1 MNQTLNFFRLKNIYL
16 TFFAIGIGAVLFGIA
31 GWSYRT
37 EPRKSAVLLPNNA
50 EIVKLGRVVYSKNC
64 ASCHGPKLEGQTN
77 WRERGPDGKLPAPPH
92 DQTGHTWHHSD
103 EYLFQLTKYGIAK
116 MIGQKYPNN
125 MPAYAELL
133 NDREII
139 AVLSFIKSTWP
150 QETQRRHDRINNKV
164 RDTQ

>member
-1 MNQTLNFFRLKNIYL
+1 MKQTLNFLRLKNIYL
-16 TFFAIGIGAVLFGIA
+16 TFFVIGIGVVLFGIA

-37 EPRKSAVLLPNNA
+37 EPRKFVVLLPNNA
-50 EIVKLGRVVYSKNC
+50 EIVQLGRLVYSKNC

-116 MIGQKYPNN
+116 MIGQDYPNN
-125 MPAYAELL
+125 MSAYAEIL

-150 QETQRRHDRINNKV
+150 QETQRRHDRINIRA